1 MDPMTIGFLHPGE
14 MGVSL
19 AATALRG
26 GHRALWASEGRGPAT
41 RERAAEHGLTD
52 VGGVGA
58 LCARSDLL
66 VSICP
71 PHAAEDV
78 AAAVADAGFR
88 GLFVDANAIAPERA
102 VAIGERLAAA
112 GIDVV
117 DGGVIG
123 GPAWTPGTRLVLS
136 GRRASDAAAAF
147 AAGPLATE
155 VLSPE
160 LGTASALKMTYASV
174 TKGTTALLVA
184 ALAAAE
190 GHGVRAALLRQ
201 WDLDEAGS
209 GDARTERA
217 RRVTRKA
224 WRFAGEMGEIATT
237 FDAAGVP
244 GGFHAAAEE
253 LYRRLA
259 AFKGAAELPALAEV
273 LAAARGGGAG
283 AAGGP
288 APSGGAVAAAEGDP
302 SPDPRHP
309 EDAR

>member
-26 GHRALWASEGRGPAT
+26 GHRALWASEGRSPAT
-41 RERAAEHGLTD
+41 RDRAADNGLTD
-52 VGGVGA
+52 AGSVGA

-71 PHAAEDV
+71 PHAAAAV

-88 GLFVDANAIAPERA
+88 GTFVDANAIAPER
-102 VAIGERLAAA
+102 VVGIGRRLAGA
-112 GIDVV
+112 GIEVV

-136 GRRASDAAAAF
+136 GGRAAEVAAAF

-155 VLSPE
+155 VLGPE
-160 LGTASALKMTYASV
+160 LGTASALKMAYASV

-190 GHGVRAALLRQ
+190 GHGVRAALARQ
-201 WDLDEAGS
+201 WDLDEPGA
-209 GDARTERA
+209 GDARGERA

-224 WRFAGEMGEIATT
+224 WRFAGEMEEIAAT
-237 FDAAGVP
+237 FEAAGVP
-244 GGFHAAAEE
+244 GGFHAAAAE

-259 AFKGAAELPALAEV
+259 GLGGAAELPALTQV
-273 LAAARGGGAG
+273 LAAAAGGGAAASG
-283 AAGGP
+283 GDPLSAGGP
-288 APSGGAVAAAEGDP
+288 PSAGGQ
-302 SPDPRHP
+302 P
-309 EDAR
+309 EDQR

>member
-26 GHRALWASEGRGPAT
+26 GHRALWASQGRGPDT
-41 RERAAEHGLTD
+41 RERAAQRGLTD
-52 VGGVGA
+52 AGSVGA
-58 LCARSDLL
+58 LCARSDLV

-78 AAAVADAGFR
+78 AAGVAATGFR
-88 GLFVDANAIAPERA
+88 GLYVDANAIAPARL
-102 VAIGERLAAA
+102 VGIGRRLAAV

-136 GRRASDAAAAF
+136 GPRAAAVASVF

-155 VLSPE
+155 VLGPD
-160 LGTASALKMTYASV
+160 LGTASALKMAYASV

-190 GHGVRAALLRQ
+190 GHGVREALLRQ

-209 GDARTERA
+209 GDARAERA

-224 WRFAGEMGEIATT
+224 WRFAGEMAEISAT
-237 FDAAGVP
+237 FEAAGVP
-244 GGFHAAAEE
+244 GGFHAAAAE

-259 AFKGAAELPALAEV
+259 GFKDAAGPPALAEV
-273 LAAARGGGAG
+273 LAAAAG
-283 AAGGP
+283 HT
-288 APSGGAVAAAEGDP
+288 SAVRDGRVGVVADDAVDP
-302 SPDPRHP
+302 G
-309 EDAR
+309 

>member
-26 GHRALWASEGRGPAT
+26 GHRALWASDGRGPAT
-41 RERAAEHGLTD
+41 RDRATQHGLTD
-52 VGGVGA
+52 AGTIRT
-58 LCARSDLL
+58 LCARSELV

-78 AAAVADAGFR
+78 AAAVVDAGFH

-102 VAIGERLAAA
+102 VGIGRRLAAA

-136 GRRASDAAAAF
+136 GRRASDVAAAF
-147 AAGPLATE
+147 AAGPLAAE
-155 VLSPE
+155 VLGPE
-160 LGTASALKMTYASV
+160 LGTASALKMAYAGV

-224 WRFAGEMGEIATT
+224 WRFAGEMEEISATYE
-237 FDAAGVP
+237 AAGVP
-244 GGFHAAAEE
+244 GGFHAAAAE

-259 AFKGAAELPALAEV
+259 GFKDVVALPDLTEV
-273 LAAARGGGAG
+273 LAAAVGHTSATGDGH
-283 AAGGP
+283 
-288 APSGGAVAAAEGDP
+288 VAAAADGAQG
-302 SPDPRHP
+302 PR
-309 EDAR
+309 

>member
-1 MDPMTIGFLHPGE
+1 MTIGFLHPGE

-26 GHRALWASEGRGPAT
+26 GHRALWASEGRGPTT

-52 VGGVGA
+52 AGSVGA
-58 LCARSDLL
+58 LCARSDLV

-102 VAIGERLAAA
+102 LGIGRRLAAA
-112 GIDVV
+112 GIGVV

-123 GPAWTPGTRLVLS
+123 GPAWTPGTRLLLS

-147 AAGPLATE
+147 AAGPLETE
-155 VLSPE
+155 VLGPE
-160 LGTASALKMTYASV
+160 LGTASALKMAYASV

-201 WDLDEAGS
+201 WDLDEPGA
-209 GDARTERA
+209 GDARSERA

-224 WRFAGEMGEIATT
+224 WRFAGEMEEIAAT
-237 FDAAGVP
+237 FEAAGVP
-244 GGFHAAAEE
+244 GGFHAAAAE

-259 AFKGAAELPALAEV
+259 TFKDAAEPPALAEV
-273 LAAARGGGAG
+273 LAAAAGRTSVARGGQTV
-283 AAGGP
+283 
-288 APSGGAVAAAEGDP
+288 AVADRAE
-302 SPDPRHP
+302 DPR
-309 EDAR
+309 